1 MNNRAK
7 KAGGFKELISQL
19 EVWEPWYIPG
29 LLLLIFAGGGVTN
42 LLPGLYGK
50 MIDLIELG
58 QIDQILQLIIAYFL
72 AAAFSAL
79 LGFAESIAGEYFSY
93 IFVMS
98 DGKITACG
106 SHDDLLIQSE
116 DYRKMFLQQQ
126 KIQEQE

>member
-29 LLLLIFAGGGVTN
+29 LLLLIFAGVGVTN

-50 MIDLIELG
+50 MID
-58 QIDQILQLIIAYFL
+58 
-72 AAAFSAL
+72 
-79 LGFAESIAGEYFSY
+79 
-93 IFVMS
+93 
-98 DGKITACG
+98 
-106 SHDDLLIQSE
+106 LIQSE